1 MPATLATIAELLK
14 EVYQPRIRE
23 QLNSDIT
30 TLKRITR
37 SGANIVTEG
46 TNGKYVVFTVHT
58 RRNSG
63 IGSRYEDEALPAPG
77 NQKHANARVA
87 LKYAYGSVQITGQA
101 IRLSDSDP
109 KAFAKALDSEVNGL
123 KDDLQKDMN
132 RQIYADGTGRIAG
145 VAAAGTG
152 VNTVQVDDGRLFQ
165 LGEVVDIVTLSGPTV
180 AVSAR
185 IVNSVDL
192 TVSPNTV
199 TLSGATFN
207 VTAPSGGNA
216 TQILTRTGSSVG
228 ASGNRE
234 LTGIGQIVKNTGAVY
249 NIDPA
254 TEPLWAA
261 VVNANGGTNRSLSE
275 ALMTKVVDD
284 IRVNGGSTSVGFTS
298 LGVRRAYFNL
308 LSQTRQT
315 VNTQEFKG
323 GFSGLAFTTDKGEI
337 PIVVDVDAPLNKIWF
352 LNEDNFTFYRDME
365 WEFLDL
371 DGSMWKQFRDSSGN
385 PYDKWYA
392 NMAEYHELGC
402 ERRNSQGVLADIT
415 EN

>member
-23 QLNSDIT
+23 QLNNDIT

-37 SGANIVTEG
+37 SNSNIVTEG

-58 RRNSG
+58 RRNAG

-109 KAFAKALDSEVNGL
+109 KAFAKALDTEVNGL
-123 KDDLQKDMN
+123 KNDLQKDMN
-132 RQIYADGTGRIAG
+132 RQIYADGSGKIA
-145 VAAAGTG
+145 
-152 VNTVQVDDGRLFQ
+152 TVKSVVTSTTIPVDDARLFQ
-165 LGEVVDIVTLSGPTV
+165 LGEVVDVVSLPSTV
-180 AVSAR
+180 AASAR
-185 IVNSVDL
+185 TVNSVDL
-192 TVSPNTV
+192 TAGANTV
-199 TLSGATFN
+199 TLSGANITTTTSP
-207 VTAPSGGNA
+207 V
-216 TQILTRTGSSVG
+216 QIITRTGSSVG

-234 LTGIGQIVKNTGAVY
+234 LTGIGAIVSNTGAIY

-254 TEPLWAA
+254 TEPLWAS
-261 VVNANGGTNRSLSE
+261 VVNANGGTNRALSE

-284 IRVNGGSTSVGFTS
+284 VRVNGGSTTVGFTS

-315 VNTQEFKG
+315 VNSQDFKG
-323 GFSGLAFTTDKGEI
+323 GFSGLAFVTDKGEI

-385 PYDKWYA
+385 PFDKWYA

-402 ERRNSQGVLADIT
+402 DTRNSQGLLSDIT